1 MLNQLTPEAGQYLKP
16 VLEWTKNFMEEGLI
30 DSAIAQMRTAV
41 QQVMIGNMTVEQ
53 AADNYGNFK

>member
-1 MLNQLTPEAGQYLKP
+1 
-16 VLEWTKNFMEEGLI
+16 MEEGLI

-53 AADNYGNFK
+53 AAENYGKFEQL